1 MLPPTVPR
9 KNKLPNVF
17 NPSGDEISA
26 IVSSKN
32 SKLLS
37 TEINGQSVN
46 VMGAD
51 ENTLQS
57 FRQNPQQFSQ
67 IVEPMTQRQQSHA

>member
-17 NPSGDEISA
+17 NPNDEISA

-32 SKLLS
+32 SKYLS
-37 TEINGQSVN
+37 TDINGQGVN

-51 ENTLQS
+51 EDTLQS
-57 FRQNPQQFSQ
+57 FRQNPQQYSQ
-67 IVEPMTQRQQSHA
+67 IAEPINSHR

>member
-1 MLPPTVPR
+1 MLPPTVPK

-37 TEINGQSVN
+37 TEINGHSIN

-51 ENTLQS
+51 EDTL
-57 FRQNPQQFSQ
+57 
-67 IVEPMTQRQQSHA
+67 

>member
-17 NPSGDEISA
+17 NPNDEISA

-32 SKLLS
+32 SKYLS
-37 TEINGQSVN
+37 TDINGQGVN

-51 ENTLQS
+51 EDTLQS
-57 FRQNPQQFSQ
+57 FR
-67 IVEPMTQRQQSHA
+67 